1 MNRIYSNDLQ
11 LCLTFFS
18 DGNEEPTNTSTKTK
32 FTSPTWSA
40 TTSRIIT
47 HPVLSPLVLKLPY
60 IIPV

>member
-18 DGNEEPTNTSTKTK
+18 DGNEEPTNT